1 MALRASLGDDDLAG
15 RLADLLVRSGRGDV
29 DAFAELYDH
38 LAPRV
43 FGMVTSVVQDATAAE
58 DVTCEAFVEAWRR
71 SSTYDPERCS
81 AAAWVLVLAH
91 RMAARAGRL
100 SGPTT
105 GWQASAPSVD
115 ESMLVDA
122 GLSGTQ
128 VDVIRLAYFSGLDH
142 RRIETAVDCDQPATV
157 LLTDALRILTPSP
170 SPR

>member
-1 MALRASLGDDDLAG
+1 MASRASLGDDRREHTELDG
-15 RLADLLVRSGRGDV
+15 LLVRSGAGDA

-43 FGMVTSVVQDATAAE
+43 FGMVTSAVQDATAAE

-71 SSTYDPERCS
+71 SPTYDPERCS

-105 GWQASAPSVD
+105 GRQASAPSVD
-115 ESMLVDA
+115 ES
-122 GLSGTQ
+122 
-128 VDVIRLAYFSGLDH
+128 YFSGLDH

-157 LLTDALRILTPSP
+157 VLTDALRILTPSP
-170 SPR
+170 TPR